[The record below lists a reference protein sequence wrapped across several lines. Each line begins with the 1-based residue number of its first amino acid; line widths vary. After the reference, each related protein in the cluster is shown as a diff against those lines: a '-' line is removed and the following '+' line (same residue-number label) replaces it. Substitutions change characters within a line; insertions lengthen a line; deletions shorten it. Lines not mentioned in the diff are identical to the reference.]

1 MSELLR
7 ARMILAGC
15 VTALSLAACG
25 GGGGGGSADP
35 VPVGATPPATPAPA
49 TPAPT
54 TPTPTNPDPL
64 TPPAPTPENPTTP
77 VAPGAPAVTGNIA
90 VDGRE
95 WLNFRRRQVGM
106 STLTQSTVID
116 IAAQGHSDYQR
127 INDIITHDQVAVTNG
142 RPTPGFT
149 GVEVKDRLNA
159 AGYRFNESASR
170 AFGEVISAASNAS
183 GQYMAEELITAVY
196 HRFVIFEP
204 VFKEIGTGAATTP
217 RGRSYFTANF
227 TANNGYGAGLSGGQV
242 AVWPF
247 SGQTDVPPNF
257 FSDTEQPDPVPPCPN
272 NIPAPDCGLNE
283 VGYPISVHANIDRQI
298 RVTSFTVRPRG
309 GADLRVRLL
318 SRANDTPRTGKSSA
332 AIVPLDRLAANTAH
346 DVSFTGFVD
355 VVTGPNQDI
364 IVSSTPVT
372 RTWSF
377 TTR

>member
-35 VPVGATPPATPAPA
+35 VPVGTTPPATPAPA

-127 INDIITHDQVAVTNG
+127 INNTITHDQVAG
-142 RPTPGFT
+142 RQGFT
-149 GVEVKDRLNA
+149 GVDVSARLAA
-159 AGYRFNESASR
+159 AGYRFNTNASR
-170 AFGEVISAASNAS
+170 AYGEVISAAGNGS

-204 VFKEIGTGAATTP
+204 VFKEIGTGAATTST
-217 RGRSYFTANF
+217 GYNYFTANF
-227 TANNGYGAGLSGGQV
+227 TANNGYAAGLASGQV

-247 SGQTDVPPNF
+247 SGQTDVPRNF
-257 FSDTEQPDPVPPCPN
+257 FSNTESPDPVP
-272 NIPAPDCGLNE
+272 DRNE
-283 VGYPISVHANIDRQI
+283 VGYPISVHANID
-298 RVTSFTVRPRG
+298 VTIGVTNFTVRPRG
-309 GADLRVRLL
+309 GADLPVRLL
-318 SRANDTPRTGKSSA
+318 SNANDTHTGRSSA
-332 AIVPLDRLAANTAH
+332 AIVPLAPLAANTVY
-346 DVSFTGFVD
+346 DVSFTGL
-355 VVTGPNQDI
+355 TG
-364 IVSSTPVT
+364 STPVT